1 MAGVDRCPVIEHKEL
16 ILYGCHQF
24 FVGTSPQ
31 VCPAYTPSEQR
42 IACKSYTRLEI
53 EADTARCM
61 SRCMDYAALKT
72 PLAYLHPVFKAF
84 VYFHNFISSYSEK
97 RCLRRQ
103 LLIQKHIFP
112 VQEDRSPCGLFS

>member
-1 MAGVDRCPVIEHKEL
+1 MARVDRGLVIELKEL

-42 IACKSYTRLEI
+42 IACKYYTLLEI
-53 EADTARCM
+53 KADTARGM

-72 PLAYLHPVFKAF
+72 PLAYLHSVFKAF
-84 VYFHNFISSYSEK
+84 VYFHNFVSSDTEK
-97 RCLRRQ
+97 RCLCRQ

-112 VQEDRSPCGLFS
+112 VQVDSSPCGLF